1 MKIKCYISLII
12 TVCLLLVAPSIFAE
26 GGTTKDAE
34 KALHIEVENALK
46 LLMAEDSTFGDK
58 LNETYAYVVFPSI
71 TKAGFILGGSGGSGE
86 VYKKEKRIGR
96 AKLAAG
102 SIGAQIGGQ
111 VFIEVILFEDKNA
124 FEMFTLN
131 KMKLSAQVT
140 AVAISEGAAMNAKFE
155 DGVAVI
161 ILAKGG
167 LMAEASVGGQK
178 LTYIPEEN

>member
-1 MKIKCYISLII
+1 MLS
-12 TVCLLLVAPSIFAE
+12 PFIFAE
-26 GGTTKDAE
+26 EGTTKDAE
-34 KALHIEVENALK
+34 KALHVEVENALK
-46 LLMAEDSTFGDK
+46 LLKAEDSTFGNK
-58 LNETYAYVVFPSI
+58 LNEAYAYVVFPSI

-86 VYKKEKRIGR
+86 VYKKENLIGR

-155 DGVAVI
+155 KGVAVI
-161 ILAKGG
+161 IMAKGG
-167 LMAEASVGGQK
+167 LMAEASIGGQK
-178 LTYIPEEN
+178 LTYIPGED